1 MAKQIIIFIVSVALL
16 VFGGVWELKYLNNTS
31 KYLKTDIDYVKYE
44 VERENFDEAKE
55 QMNELRNTWRDV
67 SDVWNIFV
75 NHDRIDDLEEA
86 METLNADIE
95 LKDKDSAIK
104 SSMVLKAIVS
114 QIVDKQKFSF
124 EHVF

>member
-31 KYLKTDIDYVKYE
+31 RYIKTDIDYVKYE
-44 VERENFDEAKE
+44 VERGNFEGAKD
-55 QMNELRNTWRDV
+55 QINELKNTWRDV

-86 METLNADIE
+86 IETLSADVE

-104 SSMVLKAIVS
+104 SSIILKAIVS

>member
-31 KYLKTDIDYVKYE
+31 RYIKTDIDYVKYE
-44 VERENFDEAKE
+44 IERGNFEGAKD
-55 QMNELRNTWRDV
+55 QINELKNTWRDV

-86 METLNADIE
+86 IETLSADVE

-104 SSMVLKAIVS
+104 SSIILKAIVS

>member
-31 KYLKTDIDYVKYE
+31 RYIKTDIDYVKHE
-44 VERENFDEAKE
+44 VEKGDFDAAKE
-55 QMNELRNTWRDV
+55 QINELRNTWGDV

-86 METLNADIE
+86 IETLNADIE

-104 SSMVLKAIVS
+104 SSMILKAIVS
-114 QIVDKQKFSF
+114 QIVDKQRFSF

>member
-1 MAKQIIIFIVSVALL
+1 MAKQISIFIVSVALL
-16 VFGGVWELKYLNNTS
+16 IFGGIWEIRYLSETS
-31 KYLKTDIDYVKYE
+31 RYLQTDIDYVRYE
-44 VERENFDEAKE
+44 LEKDNFDGAKSQISE
-55 QMNELRNTWRDV
+55 IRNTWRSI

-86 METLNADIE
+86 LETLNADVE

-104 SSMVLKAIVS
+104 SSMILKAIVS

>member
-1 MAKQIIIFIVSVALL
+1 MAKQILIFIVSIALL
-16 VFGGVWELKYLNNTS
+16 IFGGIWELKYLNNTS
-31 KYLKTDIDYVKYE
+31 RYLQTDIDYVRYE
-44 VERENFDEAKE
+44 LENNNFEGAKNQIDELK
-55 QMNELRNTWRDV
+55 NTWYDV

-86 METLNADIE
+86 IETLSANVE
-95 LKDKDSAIK
+95 LKNKEEGIK
-104 SSMVLKAIVS
+104 SSIILKAIVT

>member
-1 MAKQIIIFIVSVALL
+1 MAKQILIFIVSIALL
-16 VFGGVWELKYLNNTS
+16 IFGGIWELKYLNNTS
-31 KYLKTDIDYVKYE
+31 RYLQTDIDYVRYE
-44 VERENFDEAKE
+44 LENNNFEGAKNQIVELK
-55 QMNELRNTWRDV
+55 NTWYDV

-86 METLNADIE
+86 IETLSANVE
-95 LKDKDSAIK
+95 LKNKEEGIK
-104 SSMVLKAIVS
+104 SSIILKAIVT